1 MTSAV
6 VELHSPMKIKTTLK
20 LDFRFDS
27 LTLVLYS
34 PNSKQVSIILVTKSN
49 QQL

>member
-6 VELHSPMKIKTTLK
+6 VELHSPVKIKTTLK

-27 LTLVLYS
+27 LTLVLYNS
-34 PNSKQVSIILVTKSN
+34 NSKQVCINLVTGNKK
-49 QQL
+49 

>member
-6 VELHSPMKIKTTLK
+6 VELHSPVKIRTTLK

-34 PNSKQVSIILVTKSN
+34 PNSKQVNLILVTKRKK
-49 QQL
+49 QL